1 MNNNQSTNW
10 YFRLEDKW
18 TEEHYHSIIEEH
30 KYCGFNPGSS
40 EGQSAL
46 MSIRW
51 CIRLMIIS
59 SILFVAAYISPYP
72 LAAFPLWL
80 IFVAALWKNAHEEKM
95 SSGYPYLEPMGGLW
109 VGIFSMLLIPVFFI
123 GYAALNYIGG
133 LVDGVFYTSLAQFG
147 VGIIALIL
155 LAIYGHSKGES

>member
-1 MNNNQSTNW
+1 MNNNESTNW

-18 TEEHYHSIIEEH
+18 TEEHYNSIIEE
-30 KYCGFNPGSS
+30 KGSCGFHPGSF
-40 EGQSAL
+40 EGQSAFL
-46 MSIRW
+46 SIRW

-95 SSGYPYLEPMGGLW
+95 SFGYPYLEPMGALW
-109 VGIFSMLLIPVFFI
+109 VGIFSILLIPVFFI
-123 GYAALNYIGG
+123 GNAVLKYFGG
-133 LVDGVFYTSLAQFG
+133 FVEGAFYTALVQFG
-147 VGIIALIL
+147 VAILVLGL
-155 LAIYGHSKGES
+155 LALYGSKK